1 MVTGD
6 VHARAALDGALD
18 CVICIDETGR
28 ITYFN
33 ESAQRTFGYHASE
46 AIGRDLAEAI
56 VPPALRD
63 AHRQGLER
71 ILRTGE
77 ASILGRRLE
86 LTAMRADCDRV
97 CR

>member
-18 CVICIDETGR
+18 CVICID
-28 ITYFN
+28 
-33 ESAQRTFGYHASE
+33 ASE